1 MKDLARPEW
10 VFFDAGETLVS
21 PRPSF
26 GRAIVQ
32 ICREAGCALDEFRAD
47 EVADA
52 CFREFLDLLE
62 EFGEDRLFSTSPEK
76 SRRFWTRYYMEFLQ
90 RMGVDGSEA
99 VSLSEV
105 VYDELSRF
113 ERYGLFDDVESAL
126 TALHASGINMGLVSN
141 WEPWLDELIDY
152 LGVGRFLE
160 VRVISGR
167 EGIEKPNPE
176 MFRRALLRAGAEP
189 RAAVHVGD
197 DPRADAQAASSVGM
211 SVVLIDRRGRHP
223 DGPWPKV
230 SDLNCLVDLLGVR
243 PDVDPYGPPNPGSA
257 KDRGL
262 ACDRSR
268 IGDRVGPLG
277 EGSSRDESTTD
288 EDE

>member
-1 MKDLARPEW
+1 MKVGARPEW

-32 ICREAGCALDEFRAD
+32 ICREEGCVLDESRAD

-62 EFGEDRLFSTSPEK
+62 EFGEGRLFSTSPEK
-76 SRRFWTRYYMEFLQ
+76 SRRFWTRYYVEFLQ
-90 RMGVDGSEA
+90 RMGVEGSEA
-99 VSLSEV
+99 VSLSHV
-105 VYDELSRF
+105 VYDELSSF
-113 ERYGLFDDVESAL
+113 ERYGLFDDVEPAL
-126 TALHASGINMGLVSN
+126 TTLHASGINMGLVSN

-152 LGVGRFLE
+152 LGVGRFFE

-189 RAAVHVGD
+189 RSALHVGD

-230 SDLNCLVDLLGVR
+230 SDLKSLVGLLGLQSDFG
-243 PDVDPYGPPNPGSA
+243 PNGPPGPGPA
-257 KDRGL
+257 KDGHL
-262 ACDRSR
+262 AYDRP
-268 IGDRVGPLG
+268 GTG
-277 EGSSRDESTTD
+277 EGVGRSGTQSGEG
-288 EDE
+288 EGK